1 MEKREIYYA
10 TYQNI
15 NKMRNITEDI
25 EIKVLS
31 PLHIGCGKE
40 LKYGLDFL
48 VKGNAVSIIDY
59 HNLYDNL
66 LKKSN
71 DATALSNELAKT
83 IISRDNLSS
92 FCENHFSK
100 GDTSIFKKK
109 KYTIQ
114 NISVTPETI
123 KCLYCNPLSNLPTI
137 PGSSVK
143 GAIRSIILNLILSQ
157 ETKDSLRKNNE
168 KIIENQIELTN
179 LTGKNTY
186 TDKNRIKELKRDIR
200 VSMVKMSQYF
210 NSPDIKDLMSCIRIS
225 DFTLT
230 SETSAE
236 LYNTNIF
243 DLSGQDKKW
252 HGGWKVAQ
260 NKTESK
266 RKPRGFNTFYECI
279 SPGTIAE
286 GKISLRGDV
295 LDLMVK
301 KGLITRDAINSYIF
315 FERIENLFYTINL
328 HSISYLEKEIDF
340 FTEYE
345 TDGTH
350 QIIESLTEIKNQIPT
365 DSTPKACVLKMSAGS
380 GFHSITGDW
389 MYPNHIEPYDAH
401 LHPFSK
407 ETKIPYKTRKIVEV
421 NNHLS
426 EMGFVKLTMI

>member
-66 LKKSN
+66 LQKSN
-71 DATALSNELAKT
+71 DATALSNELSALMV
-83 IISRDNLSS
+83 SNGDLSS
-92 FCENHFSK
+92 FCDSYFDN
-100 GDTSIFKKK
+100 DDRSIFRGKT
-109 KYTIQ
+109 YTVQ
-114 NISVTPETI
+114 NNTVTPKTI
-123 KCLYCNPLSNLPTI
+123 KCLYSNPLSNLPVI
-137 PGSSVK
+137 PGSSLK
-143 GAIRSIILNLILSQ
+143 GAIRSIILRTILAPEEMPPQ
-157 ETKDSLRKNNE
+157 EKNKIDIKFLSKLFE
-168 KIIENQIELTN
+168 KKIQTS
-179 LTGKNTY
+179 
-186 TDKNRIKELKRDIR
+186 TDKREP
-200 VSMVKMSQYF
+200 F
-210 NSPDIKDLMSCIRIS
+210 NWMTCLQVS
-225 DFTLT
+225 DFTLS
-230 SETSAE
+230 SESATN

-252 HGGWKVAQ
+252 HGGWKVAK

-389 MYPNHIEPYDAH
+389 KYPNHIEPYDAH
-401 LHPFSK
+401 LHPLTK
-407 ETKIPYKTRKIVEV
+407 IKIPYKTRKIVEV

>member
-1 MEKREIYYA
+1 MEKREIYHA
-10 TYQNI
+10 TYQNK
-15 NKMRNITEDI
+15 NKMRNITKDI

-71 DATALSNELAKT
+71 DATALSNELSALMV
-83 IISRDNLSS
+83 SNGDLSS
-92 FCENHFSK
+92 FYNSYF
-100 GDTSIFKKK
+100 DNDDRSIFRGKT
-109 KYTIQ
+109 YTVQ
-114 NISVTPETI
+114 NNTVTPKTI
-123 KCLYCNPLSNLPTI
+123 KCLYSNPLSNLPVI
-137 PGSSVK
+137 PGSSLK
-143 GAIRSIILNLILSQ
+143 GAIRSIILRTILPPEEKNKIDRKILSKLFEKKLQ
-157 ETKDSLRKNNE
+157 TSKDKTE
-168 KIIENQIELTN
+168 P
-179 LTGKNTY
+179 
-186 TDKNRIKELKRDIR
+186 
-200 VSMVKMSQYF
+200 F
-210 NSPDIKDLMSCIRIS
+210 NWMTCLQVS
-225 DFTLT
+225 DFTLS
-230 SETSAE
+230 SESATN

-243 DLSGQDKKW
+243 DLSHRDKKW

-260 NKTESK
+260 NKIESK
-266 RKPRGFNTFYECI
+266 RNPRGFNTFYECI
-279 SPGTIAE
+279 SPDTIAE

-401 LHPFSK
+401 LHPLTK
-407 ETKIPYKTRKIVEV
+407 TKIPYKTRKIVEV

>member
-71 DATALSNELAKT
+71 DATALSNELSALMV
-83 IISRDNLSS
+83 SNGDLSS
-92 FCENHFSK
+92 FCDSYFDN
-100 GDTSIFKKK
+100 DDRSIFRGKT
-109 KYTIQ
+109 YTVQ
-114 NISVTPETI
+114 NNTVTPKTI
-123 KCLYCNPLSNLPTI
+123 KCLYCNPLSNLPVI
-137 PGSSVK
+137 SGSSLK
-143 GAIRSIILNLILSQ
+143 GAIRSIILRTILAPEEMPPEEKNKIDRKILSKLFEKKLQ
-157 ETKDSLRKNNE
+157 TSKDKTE
-168 KIIENQIELTN
+168 Q
-179 LTGKNTY
+179 
-186 TDKNRIKELKRDIR
+186 
-200 VSMVKMSQYF
+200 F
-210 NSPDIKDLMSCIRIS
+210 NWMTCLQVS
-225 DFTLT
+225 DFTLS
-230 SETSAE
+230 SESATN

-266 RKPRGFNTFYECI
+266 RNPRGFNTFYECI

-365 DSTPKACVLKMSAGS
+365 DSTPRACVLKMSAGS

-389 MYPNHIEPYDAH
+389 KYPNHIEPYDAH
-401 LHPFSK
+401 PHPFSK
-407 ETKIPYKTRKIVEV
+407 ETKIPYKTRKIVEFG
-421 NNHLS
+421 NHLS